1 MTASKQLK
9 INTEERKFRAAAA
22 PLPDPIRAARRDCAP
37 IPLSLFQQ
45 RLWFLEQLVP
55 GNPAYVIPQEIRFRG
70 KLDGAALQRVLNEV
84 VRRHESLR
92 TRFGAENGRPFQ
104 IIDPPAPPAL
114 PVEDLRGLPADER
127 EAAAERITVAEAGKP
142 FDLERGP
149 LFRCRL
155 LLLDEE
161 DSILLI
167 MMSHIVA
174 DAWSVKVLFNEMR
187 ALYQAYLQGLPS
199 PLPELLIQYV
209 DFAVWQDEQMKSGAF
224 ESHFSYWHEQ
234 LDGLSDLAL
243 PTDRP
248 RPPMQSFRGAVQ
260 WIKLPES
267 LSRAL
272 GLLAQQEG
280 ITLYMLL
287 LAAFQVLL
295 HRYTG
300 SEDIPVATPS
310 ANRNRPEIEGIV
322 GFFVNTLILRS
333 RCSRE
338 MSFRRLARQVRETAL
353 NCYTHQELPFDRI
366 VERLR
371 PNRELGRN
379 PLAQVVFGFDSA
391 SVASD
396 FGNLSAT
403 IRSIDNHTA
412 KFDLFLSLRLK
423 PEGIMGR
430 VEYSTDLFEAATIA
444 RMARHLET
452 LLGSIVADPD
462 GSIGRLALLPE
473 QERKQIL
480 YDWNRTGSDVA
491 ELGLAELFERQVRR
505 TPQAPALWFAGESI
519 SYSELDGRANQ
530 VARMLRQRGA
540 GEESRIGVCM
550 ERSREM
556 VVAVLGILK
565 AGAAYVPLDPA
576 YPKPRLGFMMRD
588 AGLLLTLTQA
598 RLKESL
604 PRESGPVLALE
615 EEWAAVAREPETVP
629 PLSAGPD
636 NLAYVIY
643 TSGSTG
649 HPKGVAMTRR
659 CVQTLIPWQ
668 IARSHGRPLRTL
680 QFSSFSFDV
689 SLQEILSTLS
699 CGGTLFLIPEDLRR
713 DSSRLWELICQEKI
727 DRVFLPFVALQQL
740 AEAAQASGLAAPE
753 LREVISAGEQLQI
766 TPAIARLFENLPE
779 AILDNQY
786 GPSESH
792 IISGFQLPARRAEW
806 PALPPIGRPID
817 GTELYVLDQELEPV
831 PIRVTGEIYIGGDG
845 LARGYMGRPDLTAGK
860 FLPNPFGAPGSRIY
874 KTGDL
879 GRFTPEGDIE
889 FLGRTDHQVK
899 IRGFRIELGEIEMV
913 LGAHPAV
920 QLAVVTATQEAG
932 RDRRLVAYIVAAKDA
947 GVTQRDLR
955 SHIGARLPEYMV
967 PSVFV
972 FLDALPKT
980 PSGKIDRRSLPAAGQ
995 QRPELESGFQAP
1007 RNPIEEL
1014 LVIIWRN
1021 VLQLQQVGVHDNF
1034 FELGGDSIL
1043 SIQVVTRAVRAG
1055 IHITPKQLF
1064 QHQTIAELAQMAG
1077 EASATAS
1084 AEQGP
1089 VTGEAPLT
1097 PVQHWFF
1104 EHRFAEQHYWNMS
1117 LPLLVRARISAEVM
1131 REAVRQI
1138 VYRHDALRLRFV
1150 RNGDGETWKQTHAP
1164 ADGPVPFMHHDL
1176 SHLPEQEQNAAI
1188 SKTGEEAQCSLDLS
1202 HGPLIRF
1209 VFFDL
1214 GAAAHACLLIVAHHL
1229 VIDGIS
1235 WRILLEDLETL
1246 CEQLG
1251 RGDRPELPL
1260 KTTSFQR
1267 WALRLAQ
1274 HAREPRV
1281 EAEVPYWT
1289 SDAHRNAMPIPLDH
1303 RNGENLQ
1310 NSSGSVVLR
1319 LDREETAAVLQ
1330 VVPRAYKVQINDV
1343 LLTALSRAFHHW
1355 TASPSL
1361 LINLEG
1367 HGREEI
1373 FSDVNVFRTIG
1384 WFTAIFPVLLQGPDG
1399 RGPVEHLLAVARQ
1412 LQEIPDKGV
1421 NYGVLRYLSPK
1432 ADIADALRGMPQAE
1446 VTFNYLGQFD
1456 HVLAKTFSSGL
1467 SRYSAGPGQSPRGK
1481 RFSLIYVSGLHA
1493 EERLEINF
1501 NYSENFH
1508 RHSTIAALA
1517 DSLRRE
1523 LLALAAAGK
1532 ATAAP
1537 DPAADLRR
1545 SKISAQDLQKIMTRV
1560 QKAR

>member
-1 MTASKQLK
+1 VYAREEWIYMTASKQLK

-22 PLPDPIRAARRDCAP
+22 PLPDPIRAARRDCGP

-127 EAAAERITVAEAGKP
+127 EAAAERIAVAEAGKP

-1343 LLTALSRAFHHW
+1343 LLTALSRAAHQSRRARARGDFFRRQCVQDHRLVHCDFSRLA
-1355 TASPSL
+1355 TGP
-1361 LINLEG
+1361 
-1367 HGREEI
+1367 GRP
-1373 FSDVNVFRTIG
+1373 R
-1384 WFTAIFPVLLQGPDG
+1384 PG
-1399 RGPVEHLLAVARQ
+1399 RA
-1412 LQEIPDKGV
+1412 
-1421 NYGVLRYLSPK
+1421 
-1432 ADIADALRGMPQAE
+1432 
-1446 VTFNYLGQFD
+1446 
-1456 HVLAKTFSSGL
+1456 
-1467 SRYSAGPGQSPRGK
+1467 SAGGRAPVAGN
-1481 RFSLIYVSGLHA
+1481 SG
-1493 EERLEINF
+1493 
-1501 NYSENFH
+1501 
-1508 RHSTIAALA
+1508 
-1517 DSLRRE
+1517 
-1523 LLALAAAGK
+1523 
-1532 ATAAP
+1532 
-1537 DPAADLRR
+1537 
-1545 SKISAQDLQKIMTRV
+1545 
-1560 QKAR
+1560 

>member
-9 INTEERKFRAAAA
+9 INTQERKFRAAEA

-127 EAAAERITVAEAGKP
+127 EAAAERIAVAEAGKP

-649 HPKGVAMTRR
+649 HPKGVSVPHRA
-659 CVQTLIPWQ
+659 V
-668 IARSHGRPLRTL
+668 ARLVLNTNYLEIFPSDRVAQLA
-680 QFSSFSFDV
+680 SISFDAATLEIWGALLNGACLV
-689 SLQEILSTLS
+689 VFSPRASSLDELGSSIEE
-699 CGGTLFLIPEDLRR
+699 CGVTVLWLTAALFHQMVERQLPRMRGLRLLFTGGEVVLP
-713 DSSRLWELICQEKI
+713 DHA
-727 DRVFLPFVALQQL
+727 RVCAKALT
-740 AEAAQASGLAAPE
+740 GCV
-753 LREVISAGEQLQI
+753 LRNG
-766 TPAIARLFENLPE
+766 
-779 AILDNQY
+779 Y
-786 GPSESH
+786 GPTENTTFTATWEIRPDAVH
-792 IISGFQLPARRAEW
+792 ETV
-806 PALPPIGRPID
+806 PIGHPISNS
-817 GTELYVLDQELEPV
+817 TVYVLDGDLQPV
-831 PIRVTGEIYIGGDG
+831 PTGVAGELYTGGAG
-845 LARGYMGRPDLTAGK
+845 LARGYHGHPQLTAERFIPDPLSGI
-860 FLPNPFGAPGSRIY
+860 AGSRLY
-874 KTGDL
+874 RTGDRVRWRSDGTL
-879 GRFTPEGDIE
+879 E
-889 FLGRTDHQVK
+889 FLGRIDRQVK
-899 IRGFRIELGEIEMV
+899 LRGFRIELSEIEAVARKCPGVADCIV
-913 LGAHPAV
+913 LLREDMPGYK
-920 QLAVVTATQEAG
+920 E
-932 RDRRLVAYIVAAKDA
+932 LVAYVVFSGKEQASVERLKEQMSEHLPGFMMPSAF
-947 GVTQRDLR
+947 V
-955 SHIGARLPEYMV
+955 RLPSM
-967 PSVFV
+967 P
-972 FLDALPKT
+972 LT
-980 PSGKIDRRSLPAAGQ
+980 RNGKIDRDSLPA
-995 QRPELESGFQAP
+995 PD
-1007 RNPIEEL
+1007 RNGAAAFSFVPPKNEIEAALAWIWEKTL
-1014 LVIIWRN
+1014 LVEDISM
-1021 VLQLQQVGVHDNF
+1021 DANF
-1034 FELGGDSIL
+1034 FELGGHSL
-1043 SIQVVTRAVRAG
+1043 LAT
-1055 IHITPKQLF
+1055 
-1064 QHQTIAELAQMAG
+1064 EL
-1077 EASATAS
+1077 
-1084 AEQGP
+1084 
-1089 VTGEAPLT
+1089 V
-1097 PVQHWFF
+1097 
-1104 EHRFAEQHYWNMS
+1104 
-1117 LPLLVRARISAEVM
+1117 ARISSVFKMKVPLRWLFEKPTIAQFAEILPANEPQPGQVKK
-1131 REAVRQI
+1131 I
-1138 VYRHDALRLRFV
+1138 
-1150 RNGDGETWKQTHAP
+1150 GDLFAKARSN
-1164 ADGPVPFMHHDL
+1164 D
-1176 SHLPEQEQNAAI
+1176 
-1188 SKTGEEAQCSLDLS
+1188 
-1202 HGPLIRF
+1202 R
-1209 VFFDL
+1209 
-1214 GAAAHACLLIVAHHL
+1214 AHPPDI
-1229 VIDGIS
+1229 
-1235 WRILLEDLETL
+1235 
-1246 CEQLG
+1246 
-1251 RGDRPELPL
+1251 
-1260 KTTSFQR
+1260 
-1267 WALRLAQ
+1267 
-1274 HAREPRV
+1274 
-1281 EAEVPYWT
+1281 
-1289 SDAHRNAMPIPLDH
+1289 
-1303 RNGENLQ
+1303 
-1310 NSSGSVVLR
+1310 
-1319 LDREETAAVLQ
+1319 
-1330 VVPRAYKVQINDV
+1330 
-1343 LLTALSRAFHHW
+1343 SRA
-1355 TASPSL
+1355 
-1361 LINLEG
+1361 
-1367 HGREEI
+1367 
-1373 FSDVNVFRTIG
+1373 
-1384 WFTAIFPVLLQGPDG
+1384 Q
-1399 RGPVEHLLAVARQ
+1399 
-1412 LQEIPDKGV
+1412 
-1421 NYGVLRYLSPK
+1421 
-1432 ADIADALRGMPQAE
+1432 
-1446 VTFNYLGQFD
+1446 
-1456 HVLAKTFSSGL
+1456 
-1467 SRYSAGPGQSPRGK
+1467 
-1481 RFSLIYVSGLHA
+1481 
-1493 EERLEINF
+1493 
-1501 NYSENFH
+1501 
-1508 RHSTIAALA
+1508 
-1517 DSLRRE
+1517 
-1523 LLALAAAGK
+1523 
-1532 ATAAP
+1532 
-1537 DPAADLRR
+1537 PA
-1545 SKISAQDLQKIMTRV
+1545 
-1560 QKAR
+1560 

>member
-127 EAAAERITVAEAGKP
+127 EAAAERIAVAEAGKP

-649 HPKGVAMTRR
+649 HPKGVSVPHRA
-659 CVQTLIPWQ
+659 V
-668 IARSHGRPLRTL
+668 ARLVLNTNYLEIFPSDRVAQLA
-680 QFSSFSFDV
+680 SISFDAATLEIWGALLNGACLV
-689 SLQEILSTLS
+689 VFSPRASSLDELGSSIEE
-699 CGGTLFLIPEDLRR
+699 CGVTVLWLTAALFHQMVERQLPRMRGLRLLFTGGEVVLP
-713 DSSRLWELICQEKI
+713 DHA
-727 DRVFLPFVALQQL
+727 RVCAKALT
-740 AEAAQASGLAAPE
+740 GCV
-753 LREVISAGEQLQI
+753 LRNG
-766 TPAIARLFENLPE
+766 
-779 AILDNQY
+779 Y
-786 GPSESH
+786 GPTENTTFTATWEIRPDAVH
-792 IISGFQLPARRAEW
+792 ETV
-806 PALPPIGRPID
+806 PIGHPISNS
-817 GTELYVLDQELEPV
+817 TVYVLDGDLQPV
-831 PIRVTGEIYIGGDG
+831 PTGVAGELYTGGAG
-845 LARGYMGRPDLTAGK
+845 LARGYHGHPQLTAERFIPDPLSGI
-860 FLPNPFGAPGSRIY
+860 AGSRLY
-874 KTGDL
+874 RTGDRVRWRSDGTL
-879 GRFTPEGDIE
+879 E
-889 FLGRTDHQVK
+889 FLGRIDRQVK
-899 IRGFRIELGEIEMV
+899 LRGFRIELSEIEAVARKCPGVADCIV
-913 LGAHPAV
+913 LLREDMPGYK
-920 QLAVVTATQEAG
+920 E
-932 RDRRLVAYIVAAKDA
+932 LVAYVVFSGKEQASVERLKEQMSEHLPGFMMPSAF
-947 GVTQRDLR
+947 V
-955 SHIGARLPEYMV
+955 RLPSM
-967 PSVFV
+967 P
-972 FLDALPKT
+972 LT
-980 PSGKIDRRSLPAAGQ
+980 RNGKIDRDSLPA
-995 QRPELESGFQAP
+995 PD
-1007 RNPIEEL
+1007 RNGAAAFSFVPPKNEIEAALAWIWEKTL
-1014 LVIIWRN
+1014 LVEDISM
-1021 VLQLQQVGVHDNF
+1021 DANF
-1034 FELGGDSIL
+1034 FELGGHSL
-1043 SIQVVTRAVRAG
+1043 LAT
-1055 IHITPKQLF
+1055 
-1064 QHQTIAELAQMAG
+1064 EL
-1077 EASATAS
+1077 
-1084 AEQGP
+1084 
-1089 VTGEAPLT
+1089 V
-1097 PVQHWFF
+1097 
-1104 EHRFAEQHYWNMS
+1104 
-1117 LPLLVRARISAEVM
+1117 ARISSVFKMKVPLRWLFEKPTIAQFAEILPANEPQPGQVKK
-1131 REAVRQI
+1131 I
-1138 VYRHDALRLRFV
+1138 
-1150 RNGDGETWKQTHAP
+1150 GDLFAKARSN
-1164 ADGPVPFMHHDL
+1164 D
-1176 SHLPEQEQNAAI
+1176 
-1188 SKTGEEAQCSLDLS
+1188 
-1202 HGPLIRF
+1202 R
-1209 VFFDL
+1209 
-1214 GAAAHACLLIVAHHL
+1214 AHPPDI
-1229 VIDGIS
+1229 
-1235 WRILLEDLETL
+1235 
-1246 CEQLG
+1246 
-1251 RGDRPELPL
+1251 
-1260 KTTSFQR
+1260 
-1267 WALRLAQ
+1267 
-1274 HAREPRV
+1274 
-1281 EAEVPYWT
+1281 
-1289 SDAHRNAMPIPLDH
+1289 
-1303 RNGENLQ
+1303 
-1310 NSSGSVVLR
+1310 
-1319 LDREETAAVLQ
+1319 
-1330 VVPRAYKVQINDV
+1330 
-1343 LLTALSRAFHHW
+1343 SRA
-1355 TASPSL
+1355 
-1361 LINLEG
+1361 
-1367 HGREEI
+1367 
-1373 FSDVNVFRTIG
+1373 
-1384 WFTAIFPVLLQGPDG
+1384 Q
-1399 RGPVEHLLAVARQ
+1399 
-1412 LQEIPDKGV
+1412 
-1421 NYGVLRYLSPK
+1421 
-1432 ADIADALRGMPQAE
+1432 
-1446 VTFNYLGQFD
+1446 
-1456 HVLAKTFSSGL
+1456 
-1467 SRYSAGPGQSPRGK
+1467 
-1481 RFSLIYVSGLHA
+1481 
-1493 EERLEINF
+1493 
-1501 NYSENFH
+1501 
-1508 RHSTIAALA
+1508 
-1517 DSLRRE
+1517 
-1523 LLALAAAGK
+1523 
-1532 ATAAP
+1532 
-1537 DPAADLRR
+1537 PA
-1545 SKISAQDLQKIMTRV
+1545 
-1560 QKAR
+1560 

>member
-649 HPKGVAMTRR
+649 HPKGVSVPHRA
-659 CVQTLIPWQ
+659 V
-668 IARSHGRPLRTL
+668 ARLVLNTNYLEIFPSDRVAQLA
-680 QFSSFSFDV
+680 SISFDAATLEIWGALLNGACLV
-689 SLQEILSTLS
+689 VFSPRASSLDELGSSIEE
-699 CGGTLFLIPEDLRR
+699 CGVTVLWLTAALFHQMVERQLPRMRGLRLLFTGGEVVLP
-713 DSSRLWELICQEKI
+713 DHA
-727 DRVFLPFVALQQL
+727 RVCAKALT
-740 AEAAQASGLAAPE
+740 GCV
-753 LREVISAGEQLQI
+753 LRNG
-766 TPAIARLFENLPE
+766 
-779 AILDNQY
+779 Y
-786 GPSESH
+786 GPTENTTFTATWEIRPDAVH
-792 IISGFQLPARRAEW
+792 ETV
-806 PALPPIGRPID
+806 PIGHPISNS
-817 GTELYVLDQELEPV
+817 TVYVLDGDLQPV
-831 PIRVTGEIYIGGDG
+831 PTGVAGELYTGGAG
-845 LARGYMGRPDLTAGK
+845 LARGYHGHPQLTAERFIPDPLSGI
-860 FLPNPFGAPGSRIY
+860 AGSRLY
-874 KTGDL
+874 RTGDRVRWRSDGTL
-879 GRFTPEGDIE
+879 E
-889 FLGRTDHQVK
+889 FLGRIDRQVK
-899 IRGFRIELGEIEMV
+899 LRGFRIELSEIEAVARKCPGVADCIV
-913 LGAHPAV
+913 LLREDMPGYK
-920 QLAVVTATQEAG
+920 E
-932 RDRRLVAYIVAAKDA
+932 LVAYVVFSGKEQASVERLKEQMSEHLPGFMMPSAF
-947 GVTQRDLR
+947 V
-955 SHIGARLPEYMV
+955 RLPSM
-967 PSVFV
+967 P
-972 FLDALPKT
+972 LT
-980 PSGKIDRRSLPAAGQ
+980 RNGKIDRDSLPA
-995 QRPELESGFQAP
+995 PD
-1007 RNPIEEL
+1007 RNGAAAFSFVPPKNEIEAALAWIWEKTL
-1014 LVIIWRN
+1014 LVEDISM
-1021 VLQLQQVGVHDNF
+1021 DANF
-1034 FELGGDSIL
+1034 FELGGHSL
-1043 SIQVVTRAVRAG
+1043 LAT
-1055 IHITPKQLF
+1055 
-1064 QHQTIAELAQMAG
+1064 EL
-1077 EASATAS
+1077 
-1084 AEQGP
+1084 
-1089 VTGEAPLT
+1089 V
-1097 PVQHWFF
+1097 
-1104 EHRFAEQHYWNMS
+1104 
-1117 LPLLVRARISAEVM
+1117 ARISSVFKMKVPLRWLFEKPTIAQFAEILPANEPQPGQVKK
-1131 REAVRQI
+1131 I
-1138 VYRHDALRLRFV
+1138 
-1150 RNGDGETWKQTHAP
+1150 GDLFAKARSN
-1164 ADGPVPFMHHDL
+1164 D
-1176 SHLPEQEQNAAI
+1176 
-1188 SKTGEEAQCSLDLS
+1188 
-1202 HGPLIRF
+1202 R
-1209 VFFDL
+1209 
-1214 GAAAHACLLIVAHHL
+1214 AHPPDI
-1229 VIDGIS
+1229 
-1235 WRILLEDLETL
+1235 
-1246 CEQLG
+1246 
-1251 RGDRPELPL
+1251 
-1260 KTTSFQR
+1260 
-1267 WALRLAQ
+1267 
-1274 HAREPRV
+1274 
-1281 EAEVPYWT
+1281 
-1289 SDAHRNAMPIPLDH
+1289 
-1303 RNGENLQ
+1303 
-1310 NSSGSVVLR
+1310 
-1319 LDREETAAVLQ
+1319 
-1330 VVPRAYKVQINDV
+1330 
-1343 LLTALSRAFHHW
+1343 SRA
-1355 TASPSL
+1355 
-1361 LINLEG
+1361 
-1367 HGREEI
+1367 
-1373 FSDVNVFRTIG
+1373 
-1384 WFTAIFPVLLQGPDG
+1384 Q
-1399 RGPVEHLLAVARQ
+1399 
-1412 LQEIPDKGV
+1412 
-1421 NYGVLRYLSPK
+1421 
-1432 ADIADALRGMPQAE
+1432 
-1446 VTFNYLGQFD
+1446 
-1456 HVLAKTFSSGL
+1456 
-1467 SRYSAGPGQSPRGK
+1467 
-1481 RFSLIYVSGLHA
+1481 
-1493 EERLEINF
+1493 
-1501 NYSENFH
+1501 
-1508 RHSTIAALA
+1508 
-1517 DSLRRE
+1517 
-1523 LLALAAAGK
+1523 
-1532 ATAAP
+1532 
-1537 DPAADLRR
+1537 PA
-1545 SKISAQDLQKIMTRV
+1545 
-1560 QKAR
+1560 

>member
-127 EAAAERITVAEAGKP
+127 EAAAERIAVAEAGKP

-649 HPKGVAMTRR
+649 HPKGVSVPHRA
-659 CVQTLIPWQ
+659 V
-668 IARSHGRPLRTL
+668 ARLVLNTNYLEIFPSDRVAQLA
-680 QFSSFSFDV
+680 SISFDAATLEIWGALLNGACLV
-689 SLQEILSTLS
+689 VFSPRASSLDELGSSIEE
-699 CGGTLFLIPEDLRR
+699 CGVTVLWLTAALFHQMVERQLPRMRGLRLLFTGGEVVLP
-713 DSSRLWELICQEKI
+713 DHA
-727 DRVFLPFVALQQL
+727 RVCAKALT
-740 AEAAQASGLAAPE
+740 GCV
-753 LREVISAGEQLQI
+753 LRNG
-766 TPAIARLFENLPE
+766 
-779 AILDNQY
+779 Y
-786 GPSESH
+786 GPTENTTFTATWEIRPDAVH
-792 IISGFQLPARRAEW
+792 ETV
-806 PALPPIGRPID
+806 PIGHPISNS
-817 GTELYVLDQELEPV
+817 TVYVLDGDLQPV
-831 PIRVTGEIYIGGDG
+831 PTGVAGELYTGGAG
-845 LARGYMGRPDLTAGK
+845 LARGYHGHPQLTAERFIPDPLSGI
-860 FLPNPFGAPGSRIY
+860 AGSRLY
-874 KTGDL
+874 RTGDRVRWRSDGTL
-879 GRFTPEGDIE
+879 E
-889 FLGRTDHQVK
+889 FLGRIDRQVK
-899 IRGFRIELGEIEMV
+899 LRGFRIELSEIEAVARKCPGVADCIV
-913 LGAHPAV
+913 LLREDMPGYK
-920 QLAVVTATQEAG
+920 E
-932 RDRRLVAYIVAAKDA
+932 LVAYVVFSGKEQASVERLKEQMSEHLPGFMMPSAF
-947 GVTQRDLR
+947 V
-955 SHIGARLPEYMV
+955 RLPSM
-967 PSVFV
+967 P
-972 FLDALPKT
+972 LT
-980 PSGKIDRRSLPAAGQ
+980 RNGKIDRDSLPA
-995 QRPELESGFQAP
+995 PD
-1007 RNPIEEL
+1007 RNGAAAFSFVPPKNEIEAALAWIWEKTL
-1014 LVIIWRN
+1014 LVEDISM
-1021 VLQLQQVGVHDNF
+1021 DANF
-1034 FELGGDSIL
+1034 FELGGHSL
-1043 SIQVVTRAVRAG
+1043 LAT
-1055 IHITPKQLF
+1055 
-1064 QHQTIAELAQMAG
+1064 EL
-1077 EASATAS
+1077 
-1084 AEQGP
+1084 
-1089 VTGEAPLT
+1089 V
-1097 PVQHWFF
+1097 
-1104 EHRFAEQHYWNMS
+1104 
-1117 LPLLVRARISAEVM
+1117 ARISSVFKMKVPLRWLFEKPTIAQFAEILPANEPQPGQVKK
-1131 REAVRQI
+1131 I
-1138 VYRHDALRLRFV
+1138 
-1150 RNGDGETWKQTHAP
+1150 GDLFAKARSNDRAHAP
-1164 ADGPVPFMHHDL
+1164 D
-1176 SHLPEQEQNAAI
+1176 I
-1188 SKTGEEAQCSLDLS
+1188 
-1202 HGPLIRF
+1202 
-1209 VFFDL
+1209 
-1214 GAAAHACLLIVAHHL
+1214 
-1229 VIDGIS
+1229 
-1235 WRILLEDLETL
+1235 
-1246 CEQLG
+1246 
-1251 RGDRPELPL
+1251 
-1260 KTTSFQR
+1260 
-1267 WALRLAQ
+1267 
-1274 HAREPRV
+1274 
-1281 EAEVPYWT
+1281 
-1289 SDAHRNAMPIPLDH
+1289 
-1303 RNGENLQ
+1303 
-1310 NSSGSVVLR
+1310 
-1319 LDREETAAVLQ
+1319 
-1330 VVPRAYKVQINDV
+1330 
-1343 LLTALSRAFHHW
+1343 SRA
-1355 TASPSL
+1355 
-1361 LINLEG
+1361 
-1367 HGREEI
+1367 
-1373 FSDVNVFRTIG
+1373 
-1384 WFTAIFPVLLQGPDG
+1384 Q
-1399 RGPVEHLLAVARQ
+1399 
-1412 LQEIPDKGV
+1412 
-1421 NYGVLRYLSPK
+1421 
-1432 ADIADALRGMPQAE
+1432 
-1446 VTFNYLGQFD
+1446 
-1456 HVLAKTFSSGL
+1456 
-1467 SRYSAGPGQSPRGK
+1467 
-1481 RFSLIYVSGLHA
+1481 
-1493 EERLEINF
+1493 
-1501 NYSENFH
+1501 
-1508 RHSTIAALA
+1508 
-1517 DSLRRE
+1517 
-1523 LLALAAAGK
+1523 
-1532 ATAAP
+1532 
-1537 DPAADLRR
+1537 PA
-1545 SKISAQDLQKIMTRV
+1545 
-1560 QKAR
+1560 

>member
-1 MTASKQLK
+1 
-9 INTEERKFRAAAA
+9 
-22 PLPDPIRAARRDCAP
+22 
-37 IPLSLFQQ
+37 
-45 RLWFLEQLVP
+45 
-55 GNPAYVIPQEIRFRG
+55 
-70 KLDGAALQRVLNEV
+70 
-84 VRRHESLR
+84 
-92 TRFGAENGRPFQ
+92 
-104 IIDPPAPPAL
+104 
-114 PVEDLRGLPADER
+114 
-127 EAAAERITVAEAGKP
+127 
-142 FDLERGP
+142 
-149 LFRCRL
+149 
-155 LLLDEE
+155 
-161 DSILLI
+161 
-167 MMSHIVA
+167 
-174 DAWSVKVLFNEMR
+174 MR

-649 HPKGVAMTRR
+649 HPKGVSVPHRA
-659 CVQTLIPWQ
+659 V
-668 IARSHGRPLRTL
+668 ARLVLNTNYLEIFPSDRVAQLA
-680 QFSSFSFDV
+680 SISFDAATLEIWGALLNGACLV
-689 SLQEILSTLS
+689 VFSPRASSLDELGSSIEE
-699 CGGTLFLIPEDLRR
+699 CGVTVLWLTAALFHQMVERQLPRMRGLRLLFTGGEVVLP
-713 DSSRLWELICQEKI
+713 DHA
-727 DRVFLPFVALQQL
+727 RVCAKALT
-740 AEAAQASGLAAPE
+740 GCV
-753 LREVISAGEQLQI
+753 LRNG
-766 TPAIARLFENLPE
+766 
-779 AILDNQY
+779 Y
-786 GPSESH
+786 GPTENTTFTATWEIRPDAVH
-792 IISGFQLPARRAEW
+792 ETV
-806 PALPPIGRPID
+806 PIGHPISNS
-817 GTELYVLDQELEPV
+817 TVYVLDGDLQPV
-831 PIRVTGEIYIGGDG
+831 PTGVAGELYTGGAG
-845 LARGYMGRPDLTAGK
+845 LARGYHGHPQLTAERFIPDPLSGI
-860 FLPNPFGAPGSRIY
+860 AGSRLY
-874 KTGDL
+874 RTGDRVRWRSDGTL
-879 GRFTPEGDIE
+879 E
-889 FLGRTDHQVK
+889 FLGRIDRQVK
-899 IRGFRIELGEIEMV
+899 LRGFRIELSEIEAVARKCPGVADCIV
-913 LGAHPAV
+913 LLREDMPGYK
-920 QLAVVTATQEAG
+920 E
-932 RDRRLVAYIVAAKDA
+932 LVAYVVFSGKEQASVERLKEQMSEHLPGFMMPSAF
-947 GVTQRDLR
+947 V
-955 SHIGARLPEYMV
+955 RLPSM
-967 PSVFV
+967 P
-972 FLDALPKT
+972 LT
-980 PSGKIDRRSLPAAGQ
+980 RNGKIDRDSLPA
-995 QRPELESGFQAP
+995 PD
-1007 RNPIEEL
+1007 RNGAAAFSFVPPKNEIEAALAWIWEKTL
-1014 LVIIWRN
+1014 LVEDISM
-1021 VLQLQQVGVHDNF
+1021 DANF
-1034 FELGGDSIL
+1034 FELGGHSL
-1043 SIQVVTRAVRAG
+1043 LAT
-1055 IHITPKQLF
+1055 
-1064 QHQTIAELAQMAG
+1064 EL
-1077 EASATAS
+1077 
-1084 AEQGP
+1084 
-1089 VTGEAPLT
+1089 V
-1097 PVQHWFF
+1097 
-1104 EHRFAEQHYWNMS
+1104 
-1117 LPLLVRARISAEVM
+1117 ARISSVFKMKVPLRWLFEKPTIAQFAEILPANEPQPGQVKK
-1131 REAVRQI
+1131 I
-1138 VYRHDALRLRFV
+1138 
-1150 RNGDGETWKQTHAP
+1150 GDLFAKARSN
-1164 ADGPVPFMHHDL
+1164 D
-1176 SHLPEQEQNAAI
+1176 
-1188 SKTGEEAQCSLDLS
+1188 
-1202 HGPLIRF
+1202 R
-1209 VFFDL
+1209 
-1214 GAAAHACLLIVAHHL
+1214 AHPPDI
-1229 VIDGIS
+1229 
-1235 WRILLEDLETL
+1235 
-1246 CEQLG
+1246 
-1251 RGDRPELPL
+1251 
-1260 KTTSFQR
+1260 
-1267 WALRLAQ
+1267 
-1274 HAREPRV
+1274 
-1281 EAEVPYWT
+1281 
-1289 SDAHRNAMPIPLDH
+1289 
-1303 RNGENLQ
+1303 
-1310 NSSGSVVLR
+1310 
-1319 LDREETAAVLQ
+1319 
-1330 VVPRAYKVQINDV
+1330 
-1343 LLTALSRAFHHW
+1343 SRA
-1355 TASPSL
+1355 
-1361 LINLEG
+1361 
-1367 HGREEI
+1367 
-1373 FSDVNVFRTIG
+1373 
-1384 WFTAIFPVLLQGPDG
+1384 Q
-1399 RGPVEHLLAVARQ
+1399 
-1412 LQEIPDKGV
+1412 
-1421 NYGVLRYLSPK
+1421 
-1432 ADIADALRGMPQAE
+1432 
-1446 VTFNYLGQFD
+1446 
-1456 HVLAKTFSSGL
+1456 
-1467 SRYSAGPGQSPRGK
+1467 
-1481 RFSLIYVSGLHA
+1481 
-1493 EERLEINF
+1493 
-1501 NYSENFH
+1501 
-1508 RHSTIAALA
+1508 
-1517 DSLRRE
+1517 
-1523 LLALAAAGK
+1523 
-1532 ATAAP
+1532 
-1537 DPAADLRR
+1537 PA
-1545 SKISAQDLQKIMTRV
+1545 
-1560 QKAR
+1560 